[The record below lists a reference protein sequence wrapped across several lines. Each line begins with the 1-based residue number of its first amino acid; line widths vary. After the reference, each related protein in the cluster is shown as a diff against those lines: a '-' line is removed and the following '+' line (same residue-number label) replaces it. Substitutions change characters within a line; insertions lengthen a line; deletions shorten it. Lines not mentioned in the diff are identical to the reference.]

1 MKGALKISFILGLS
15 ILLTTLSGFATSIT
29 DSFSFTP
36 TTTPFSVSSTSVPQF
51 NPALGTLT
59 EIQIDLSGST
69 AGSAVITNMSSSVGV
84 YTFSIITTLGI
95 LDPTSSLLFTITPT
109 VSGSLTVPSGATET
123 TGLLISPTVSDSE
136 TLLSG
141 FLPYEGLGTYNF
153 TLTGFGNGDVTGP
166 VPFTAVEAI
175 AAVASGDV
183 IYTYTTSTTP
193 EPSALLLIGTGLVA
207 LGTFV
212 RRRIASKL

>member
-1 MKGALKISFILGLS
+1 MKRMLRFSLLLCLSISFAAV
-15 ILLTTLSGFATSIT
+15 SGVADTIT
-29 DSFSFTP
+29 QTFSFTP
-36 TTTPFSVSSTSVPQF
+36 GVTPFSVPSSPVNDF

-59 EIQIDLSGST
+59 EIQIDLSGAT
-69 AGSAVITNMSSSVGV
+69 AGDAIITNMSSSSGV
-84 YTFSIITTLGI
+84 YTFSIVTTLAI

-109 VSGSLTVPSGATET
+109 VSGSLTVPSGATDS
-123 TGLLISPTVSDSE
+123 TGLLISPTINGSE

-166 VPFTAVEAI
+166 VPFTASEAI
-175 AAVASGDV
+175 AASANGDV

-193 EPSALLLIGTGLVA
+193 EPSALLLLGSA
-207 LGTFV
+207 LGLLGLRL
-212 RRRIASKL
+212 RRSRS